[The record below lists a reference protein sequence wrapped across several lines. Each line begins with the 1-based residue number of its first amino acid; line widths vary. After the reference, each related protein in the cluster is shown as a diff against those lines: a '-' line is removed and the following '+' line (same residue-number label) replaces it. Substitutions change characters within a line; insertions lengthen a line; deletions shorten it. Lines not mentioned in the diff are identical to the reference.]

1 MGDGAGM
8 MVIDEDEDDDEDK
21 DEVEDDY
28 DDDDDNDDNDDNEPH
43 QLNKR
48 NHGKQLVWAIYQ
60 GNHGTVSPYKEDIA

>member
-8 MVIDEDEDDDEDK
+8 MVMDEDEDEDEDK

-28 DDDDDNDDNDDNEPH
+28 DDDDDNDDNEPH